1 MYWNVFT
8 AQWVNPDVLVN
19 SNIRCIEINIRG
31 ALTGLFYKVNS
42 NIRCI
47 EIFLETH
54 SGQLGTGK

>member
-1 MYWNVFT
+1 MT
-8 AQWVNPDVLVN
+8 LVN
-19 SNIRCIEINIRG
+19 SNIRCIEILNLKSVLIIG
-31 ALTGLFYKVNS
+31 NMVNS